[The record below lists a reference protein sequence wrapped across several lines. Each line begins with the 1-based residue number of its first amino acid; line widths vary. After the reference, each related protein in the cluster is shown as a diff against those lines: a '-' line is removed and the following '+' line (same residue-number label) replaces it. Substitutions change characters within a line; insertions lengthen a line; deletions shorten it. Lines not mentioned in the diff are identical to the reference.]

1 MIKETSFLKVEK
13 EAMNDETLF
22 CGAIIYLLVLLGFLI
37 PLKWISRGWRW
48 VILAFFCLVNVGLAC
63 IYRGVHYLTFNIQS
77 GERAL
82 NFFTGLS
89 EQLAHNTVN
98 VEYVSMPSHTA
109 SIILGIVSLAIV
121 IAGFVVIGMKV
132 RWYSWVSAIAAL
144 VFSFGILDIQTPR
157 GEERYI
163 KDSNQ
168 LRRKTYSLIEQ
179 KRKEKVSNKQIS
191 DAIKANLKDF
201 RYTYEN
207 RKDER
212 ESSEKILTAIE
223 KLKPENNAEHAE
235 R

>member
-1 MIKETSFLKVEK
+1 MHFI
-13 EAMNDETLF
+13 
-22 CGAIIYLLVLLGFLI
+22 
-37 PLKWISRGWRW
+37 
-48 VILAFFCLVNVGLAC
+48 
-63 IYRGVHYLTFNIQS
+63 TFNIQS

-89 EQLAHNTVN
+89 EQLANNTVK
-98 VEYVSMPSHTA
+98 VEYVSMPSYTA
-109 SIILGIVSLAIV
+109 SIILGIVSLAIM
-121 IAGFVVIGMKV
+121 ITGFVVIGMKV

-168 LRRKTYSLIEQ
+168 LRRKTYSLIAQ

-191 DAIKANLKDF
+191 EAIKANLKDF

-207 RKDER
+207 REDEK
-212 ESSEKILTAIE
+212 ESSEKILIAI
-223 KLKPENNAEHAE
+223 KNLQPETKKEATE